1 MNPMGPRFSPN
12 STLLYAIFASLPLT
26 TFAQSSFNG
35 RCQLTSSPLQVRTE
49 GLTERLGDIS
59 LACSGAT
66 AGSVVS
72 GNLTIFLPVTITNR
86 VDTNN
91 QTHDAAIF
99 VDSGSGFAPGA
110 VPGTVIGNSISFNG
124 LNFPAPAGSINLK
137 ISGIRGNVSQ
147 LGLGAPQPI
156 VASLSSALSL

>member
-1 MNPMGPRFSPN
+1 MGPRFSPN

-26 TFAQSSFNG
+26 SFAQSSFNG

-91 QTHDAAIF
+91 QTHDAAIL

-110 VPGTVIGNSISFNG
+110 VPGTVIG
-124 LNFPAPAGSINLK
+124 PA
-137 ISGIRGNVSQ
+137 
-147 LGLGAPQPI
+147 
-156 VASLSSALSL
+156 SALTD